1 MTTQE
6 RIAELKAEIAAL
18 EQDSFFETEQPA
30 PVARKPRSK
39 GKPWSYF
46 QELRRKNPHQYYQAA
61 TQKEL
66 VASREALGDAFFK
79 D

>member
-1 MTTQE
+1 MPTTQE

-18 EQDSFFETEQPA
+18 EEEANLFEPA
-30 PVARKPRSK
+30 PRKPRSK
-39 GKPWSYF
+39 GKPWSYY
-46 QELRRKNPHQYYQAA
+46 QEMRRKNPHLYYQAS

-79 D
+79 E

>member
-1 MTTQE
+1 MTNQD
-6 RIAELKAEIAAL
+6 RIAELKAEIAEL

-30 PVARKPRSK
+30 PVAPKRRSK
-39 GKPWSYF
+39 GKPWSHY
-46 QELRRKNPHQYYQAA
+46 QEMRRKNPHQYYQAA